1 MNTFDRSIFNRQAY
15 DKATLPTLQAE
26 PLPGWCY
33 ASPEFYAR
41 EVERVFNRSWIC
53 LGRADALPNV
63 GDYRTV
69 NLNGTRLIVIRD
81 QTATIR
87 VLNNVCRHRGMVLL
101 EGTGNIP
108 AIRCPFHAW
117 AYALDGS
124 LRGAPT
130 MDQSVNF
137 DRRDYGLISFE
148 VKLWQGFIFARLE
161 PGGPEFDAMTGN
173 LDELLAPYDMAGQK
187 LAKARSFTVE
197 CNWKLFIEVFM
208 EDYHVQVVHK
218 NSIAGTYAA
227 HPPQLATGVNGGYA
241 TIWDKHDGTS
251 ALLTAEQN
259 LALPAI
265 ENLPESVLG
274 TRYVWIYPSFAFAAT
289 IDCMWG
295 FEIYPEGPSRT
306 HVVMDMCFP
315 EETIARP
322 DFAEKFA
329 RYEKRWKVSM
339 DEDIVVLER
348 QQQGMNTGRYV
359 PGRLSH
365 LEPSLNLFA
374 NWLVDRV
381 AD

>member
-1 MNTFDRSIFNRQAY
+1 MNTFDRSMFDRQSYA
-15 DKATLPTLQAE
+15 KATLPPLQAE

-33 ASPEFYAR
+33 ADPDFHRR
-41 EVERVFNRSWIC
+41 EIDRVFNRSWVC
-53 LGRADALPNV
+53 LGRENALPNM

-69 NLNGTRLIVIRD
+69 ELNGSRLIVIRD
-81 QTATIR
+81 QTGAIR

-101 EGTGNIP
+101 EGAGNVP

-117 AYALDGS
+117 AYGLDGS

-130 MDQSVNF
+130 MDQSANF

-148 VKLWQGFIFARLE
+148 VKVWQGFIFVRLE
-161 PGGPEFDAMTGN
+161 PDGPDFDSMVGN
-173 LDELLAPYDMAGQK
+173 LDELLAPYNLPAQK
-187 LAKARSFTVE
+187 LAKAKSFTVE

-208 EDYHVQVVHK
+208 EDYHVAVVHR
-218 NSIAGTYAA
+218 NSIAGTYAS
-227 HPPQLATGVNGGYA
+227 HPPELATGVNGAYA
-241 TIWDKHDGTS
+241 TIWDKHKGTS
-251 ALLTAEQN
+251 ALLTAEQH
-259 LALPAI
+259 LSLPAI
-265 ENLPESVLG
+265 ETLPENMLG
-274 TRYVWIYPSFAFAAT
+274 TRYVWIYPSFAFATT

-306 HVVMDMCFP
+306 HVVMNMCFP

-322 DFAEKFA
+322 DFAERFE
-329 RYEKRWKVSM
+329 RYERRWAVSM

-348 QQQGMNTGRYV
+348 QQKGMNTGRYV